1 MSVANFKIGRRSFV
15 VVPEREFDRLQR
27 ENDRYRQLLHED
39 DLLGKLAEKELK
51 AFRKSGGNGTS
62 WDQVKRELGLNRAR

>member
-27 ENDRYRQLLHED
+27 ENLRYRQLLRED
-39 DLLGKLAEKELK
+39 DALGKLALKELK
-51 AFRKSGGNGTS
+51 AFRDSGAKGIAWGK
-62 WDQVKRELGLNRAR
+62 VKEELGL

>member
-27 ENDRYRQLLHED
+27 ENQRYRQLLQED
-39 DLLGKLAEKELK
+39 EALGKLAERELK
-51 AFRKSGGNGTS
+51 AFRKSGGRGTS
-62 WDQVKRELGLNRAR
+62 WDQVKQELGL